1 MSTRKVQTVRGD
13 VTPQVLGRTLTH
25 EHLCMKFTHFYREPP
40 REIENNFNEGITC
53 SKVGYIRQ
61 YPYSSK
67 YNLLLN
73 DDDARDA
80 VTSDVQLY
88 KALGGGTIVEN
99 STVGLERDIEFYKKV
114 SETTDVH
121 IVAGTGHYIADVQ
134 ADNTLQSTKEDLYN
148 HMLQEITVG
157 CVDYPTV
164 RAGFMGE
171 IASVWPMRDF
181 ERKAI
186 SAAGELQAQ
195 IGCGVSFHPHRDP
208 AAPFEILR
216 LYAEAGGDVSK
227 AVMSHLDRTLL
238 DPTKL
243 MEFSELGSYCQF
255 DLFGVEVSYYQ
266 LNVDTDMP
274 SDSQRMGM
282 VRQLVD
288 EGKEDKILLSHD
300 IHTKHRL
307 TKFGGHG
314 YSHIITNVLPR
325 LKHKGVTQEV
335 IDQITIHN
343 PGKWLTMA
351 TA

>member
-88 KALGGGTIVEN
+88 KALGG
-99 STVGLERDIEFYKKV
+99 
-114 SETTDVH
+114 
-121 IVAGTGHYIADVQ
+121 
-134 ADNTLQSTKEDLYN
+134 
-148 HMLQEITVG
+148 
-157 CVDYPTV
+157 
-164 RAGFMGE
+164 
-171 IASVWPMRDF
+171 DF